1 MKRCKP
7 ALGHLYTSVNQRIS
21 RWMLLKSKTVKL
33 PVQEDSVVNLEIR
46 LFPERS
52 IRNVVRA
59 WLAYHESADRKS
71 HPWG

>member
-7 ALGHLYTSVNQRIS
+7 ALGHLYTIVNQRIS